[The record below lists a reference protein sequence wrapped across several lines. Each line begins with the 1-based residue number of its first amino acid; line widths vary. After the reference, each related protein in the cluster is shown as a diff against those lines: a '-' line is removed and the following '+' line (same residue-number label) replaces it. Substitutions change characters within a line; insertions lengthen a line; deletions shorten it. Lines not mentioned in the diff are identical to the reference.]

1 LSNPVNRQTD
11 IPTDAGEN
19 ITSLADENISYIR
32 LLAQPDRILWQV
44 KEDIFACY
52 QERRYILARE
62 SAFSV
67 AVCFGAFTLFDT
79 DERPLFS
86 NR

>member
-44 KEDIFACY
+44 KEDIYLCVIKNVAIY
-52 QERRYILARE
+52 LPVSLR
-62 SAFSV
+62 SV
-67 AVCFGAFTLFDT
+67 
-79 DERPLFS
+79 
-86 NR
+86 